1 MSIYQAFELIAN
13 HPDSAD
19 FYGGV
24 SDALI
29 AQSENVLGLSFP
41 PSYKE
46 FLKKLGAGAI
56 RGIELYGLIDDPED
70 DTNGPPDAL
79 WYTQTLR
86 KDFGLPQSMIAISE
100 TGFGPIY
107 VIDTSEKDERGE
119 SPVYIWFQRKMDKDA
134 DQFGNWLYDQ
144 LESMLNEE
152 NPD

>member
-1 MSIYQAFELIAN
+1 MSIYQAFELIEN

-29 AQSENVLGLSFP
+29 SQSESVLGLSFP

-56 RGIELYGLIDDPED
+56 RGIELYGLINEPDDE
-70 DTNGPPDAL
+70 PDHPSSTL

-86 KDFGLPQSMIAISE
+86 EDFGLPQFMIAISE

-107 VIDTSEKDERGE
+107 VIDTSEKDEQGE
-119 SPVYIWFQRKMDKDA
+119 SPVYVWFQKKMEKDA

-152 NPD
+152 NS